1 MPRGVTE
8 QDVFEAADQLLA
20 RGERPTIE
28 RVRQAL
34 GTGSPNTVNR
44 LLDVWWASLSKRMAG
59 RDEGALPAAVLEL
72 CGRLYKGM
80 HEQAYAESRS
90 VVDGQLAAVE
100 QARRTLDLEKTTVAA
115 ERLSLQSLSDAL
127 RQDLAKTAEENAVLR
142 ADLSSAAAS
151 QTAAE
156 HRLAQLSAE
165 HQQLTQRIVE
175 AQAASMAEIDR
186 VREQWE
192 GNERRWLREID
203 QLRSDLKAAHAIRE
217 KELKSANQRARDAQ
231 DTLAERGQQVERLK
245 TELVGI
251 ERQLAEERQARVAAQ
266 SELHGIRRV
275 LSKSSRA
282 PAKSI
287 AGTKRRA
294 RSGP

>member
-1 MPRGVTE
+1 MPRGITE
-8 QDVFEAADQLLA
+8 QDVFETADQLLA

-59 RDEGALPAAVLEL
+59 RDEGALPAAILEL

-80 HEQAYAESRS
+80 QEQASAESRS

-100 QARRTLDLEKTTVAA
+100 QARRTLDLEKATLAA

-151 QTAAE
+151 QTATE
-156 HRLAQLSAE
+156 HRLAQLAAE
-165 HQQLTQRIVE
+165 HHQLTQRIVE
-175 AQAASMAEIDR
+175 AQATGTAELNR
-186 VREQWE
+186 VREQWD

-203 QLRSDLKAAHAIRE
+203 QLRSDLKGAQAIRE
-217 KELKSANQRARDAQ
+217 KELKSAEQRARHAQ
-231 DTLAERGQQVERLK
+231 DTLTERGEQVERLK

-251 ERQLAEERQARVAAQ
+251 ERQFVEERQARVAAQ

-275 LSKSSRA
+275 LSKPSRVS
-282 PAKSI
+282 AKSL
-287 AGTKRRA
+287 AGRKRRVDK
-294 RSGP
+294 SP